1 MTTACVQRSRSI
13 FLLFVFL
20 FVHALPSRLLAAES
34 TRSTVDEVAH
44 SALRVTTPAGT
55 GALPIYVSS
64 DWSKPQ
70 PKVTRAI
77 LIFHGKK
84 RNADSYFRSAK
95 EAVESAGNAG
105 RGTIVI
111 APQFLTEEDAAA
123 FHLDGGVLR
132 WHRELWE
139 GGDNAVGPAAISSF
153 DAIDAVLAQL
163 ADRSRFPDLVQV
175 VLAGHSGGGQVLQ
188 RYAVVGRGEAA
199 LTKAGVRVRYVIANP
214 SSYVYFSEDR
224 PLSTTNFA
232 RYTGSCKAFNRWK
245 YGTQEPPPYVG
256 QNSFASMEESYS
268 RRDVIYLLGTADTD
282 PHHPDLDVSCEGE
295 AEGPHRFARGTA
307 YYSYIKAR
315 HPEGFSQRLWEVP
328 GVAHEERGMFHSA
341 CGMEA
346 LFDVPGCASAKH

>member
-1 MTTACVQRSRSI
+1 M
-13 FLLFVFL
+13 LL
-20 FVHALPSRLLAAES
+20 LLAFVMLSIMLTAES

-44 SALRVTTPAGT
+44 STLRVTTSAGT

-77 LIFHGKK
+77 VIFHGKK
-84 RNADSYFRSAK
+84 RNAVGYFRSAK
-95 EAVESAGNAG
+95 EAVQSAGNAG

-111 APQFLTEEDAAA
+111 APQFLTEEDAAE
-123 FHLDGGVLR
+123 FHLDAAVLR
-132 WHRELWE
+132 WHHQRWE
-139 GGDNAVGPAAISSF
+139 GGDNATGPAPISSF
-153 DAIDAVLAQL
+153 DAIDALLAQL
-163 ADRSRFPDLVQV
+163 ADRSLFPDLVQV

-199 LTKAGVRVRYVIANP
+199 LTKVGIHVRYVIANP

-224 PLSTTNFA
+224 PLSTTSFA
-232 RYTGSCKAFNRWK
+232 RYTGSCQSFNHWK
-245 YGTQEPPPYVG
+245 YGVEETPPYVG
-256 QNSFASMEESYS
+256 QSSFVSMEESYS
-268 RRDVIYLLGTADTD
+268 HRDVIYLLGTADTD

-295 AEGPHRFARGTA
+295 AEGPHRLARGTA
-307 YYSYIKAR
+307 YFAYLKAR

-328 GVAHEERGMFHSA
+328 GVSHDERGMFHSS

-346 LFDVPGCASAKH
+346 LFDVPGCASAKR